1 MARNKEQEA
10 KKQGPSAI
18 VRYWSNEIKE
28 SRTRDKHYR
37 KEGDRVRK
45 IYSGE
50 LRDKTPFNIL
60 YSNTETL
67 LPALYSSTPKPI
79 VQRRFKDADPLG
91 RAAAMAGQRA
101 LEFLLDTN
109 VDGYETFDSS
119 MRDTVLDALLPGRG
133 VSRVKYEVELESQPQ
148 DGVDEAGDPL
158 PPIEAKKWETACTE
172 LVCWDRVYFGFAKT
186 WSKVPWVAFEHYLD
200 KDEATRM
207 FGKEVA
213 NRMIFV
219 PGNETNKSEEFDGQ
233 KKVDD
238 ENQDKE
244 KKTCL
249 VYEIWKKKNKTV
261 CFIAPTYQ
269 YGYLKETDD
278 PLQLT
283 GFFPTPQPLMF
294 MKKTSDLNPIALY
307 SLYENQATELNRI
320 SVRINRIVEAIK
332 VRGVYDGS
340 LGEGIADILKQDD
353 NVLVPTANVSS
364 IRLEGGIDKYIWFMP
379 LDLLVATLKQ
389 LIMARNE
396 CKQVIYEVTGIADIL
411 RGATDASE
419 TLGAQQIKNQ
429 WASMRI
435 RMFQKEVLR
444 YTRDTLRMLL
454 EISSKH
460 FSPETFAQMTGL
472 PFVTAE
478 QKQQAQMMI
487 QAAQSVNQQPDP
499 QAVQL
504 MNTPDWESVLE
515 LLKNDLQR
523 AYRIDIETNSTIE
536 ANEQEDKQNITE
548 ALTAMGQ
555 FLQGVTPMVEQG
567 VMPFDAAKSML
578 LSIVRKF
585 RFGTEVEEEIKTMQA
600 PQPKPDPAVQA
611 EQTRAAAEDKRTQAD
626 LQMMERKAQFESEQ
640 MARDSEYAAQ
650 EHQQKMQELEAKG
663 RYNLMMAQI
672 KEKEAL
678 LRMAEIGM
686 QPKEQESAAVPA

>member
-1 MARNKEQEA
+1 MARLDREAAA
-10 KKQGPSAI
+10 KKQGPSAV
-18 VRYWSNEIKE
+18 VRYWNNEIKE
-28 SRTRDKHYR
+28 ARTRDKHYR
-37 KEGDRVRK
+37 KEGDRIRK

-50 LRDKTPFNIL
+50 LKDKTPFNIL

-79 VQRRFKDADPLG
+79 VQRRFKDADPVG

-109 VDGYETFDSS
+109 VDGYETFDSA

-148 DGVDEAGDPL
+148 DGIDEDGDPL
-158 PPIEAKKWETACTE
+158 PPIEAKKWETACAE
-172 LVCWDRVYFGFAKT
+172 LISWDRVYFGFAKK

-207 FGKEVA
+207 FGANVA
-213 NRMIFV
+213 EKMVFV

-233 KKVDD
+233 RRVDD

-249 VYEIWKKKNKTV
+249 VYEIWKKKSKTV
-261 CFIAPTYQ
+261 CFFAPTYPN
-269 YGYLKETDD
+269 GYLKETED

-283 GFFPTPQPLMF
+283 GFFPIPQPMMF
-294 MKKTSDLNPIALY
+294 LNKTSDLNPIALY
-307 SLYENQATELNRI
+307 ALYENQATELNRI

-340 LGEGIADILKQDD
+340 LGEGIADVLKQDD
-353 NVLVPTANVSS
+353 NVLVPTANASS
-364 IRLEGGIDKYIWFMP
+364 IKLDGGIDKYIWFMP
-379 LDLLVATLKQ
+379 LDMLMNTLKQ

-396 CKQVIYEVTGIADIL
+396 CKQVIFEVTGIADIL
-411 RGATDASE
+411 RGATDANE

-435 RMFQKEVLR
+435 KMFQKEVLR
-444 YTRDTLRMLL
+444 YTRDMLRMML
-454 EISSKH
+454 EVSAKH
-460 FSPETFAQMTGL
+460 FSADTFAQMTGL
-472 PFVTAE
+472 PFITAE
-478 QKQQAQMMI
+478 QKAQAQAMAM
-487 QAAQSVNQQPDP
+487 AAQSVGQQPDP
-499 QAVQL
+499 QTMAAL
-504 MNTPDWESVLE
+504 NTPDWESVLE

-536 ANEQEDKQNITE
+536 ANEQMDKQNITE
-548 ALTAMGQ
+548 ALAAMGQ
-555 FLQGVTPMVEQG
+555 FIQGVTPLVEHG
-567 VMPFDAAKSML
+567 VMPFAAAKSML

-585 RFGTEVEEEIKTMQA
+585 RFGTEVEEEIKSMQE
-600 PQPKPDPAVQA
+600 PQQKPNPEDGAQQMEAAKAKANMEINQQQA
-611 EQTRAAAEDKRTQAD
+611 QIK
-626 LQMMERKAQFESEQ
+626 SEQ
-640 MARDSEYAAQ
+640 MRMEAQYQAA
-650 EHQQKMQELEAKG
+650 EHQQKMQELQAKG
-663 RYNLMMAQI
+663 RYNLMMAKI
-672 KEKEAL
+672 KEREAMM
-678 LRMAEIGM
+678 RMAELGM
-686 QPKEQESAAVPA
+686 SFMESENATLPA